1 MPDSWVRLDNA
12 SNIFLAARSDA
23 DPKVFRISAEV
34 DHDVDPRT
42 LQEALDATYERYRL
56 YHAVLRGGMFWYYL
70 QTSDLRPIVAP
81 EHLPTCAPIYREDR
95 RNLLFRVVYR
105 RRRIVLEIF
114 HALSD
119 GTGALWFL
127 TDLLDAYLRAQG
139 AAAAAAGAGAGSGA
153 GAGAGTDAG
162 ADAGESGLPSAPAAD
177 PPPAALDPEPR
188 PSHELIA
195 DSFSHYFHRGRAP
208 MAHTDAA
215 DPASAPITVR
225 TRVADRLRAR
235 GANGAP
241 RSRVHRIRGTRTPD
255 NRTRV
260 VELTMPVQAVLAL
273 ARAEQASLTM
283 YLTAL
288 FFRALRESIG
298 PLGRADTLAASIPIN
313 LRQFFP
319 STSARNF
326 FATVRVQHTFSAD
339 GTGDDLGSICRDL
352 EAQFRPKAAPQALE
366 RKLRRLIRFE
376 RTPLLRVLP
385 RVLKDAILRLINW
398 GNNRGLSVAVSNLGR
413 VVLPEP
419 AESRVGRLLFHV
431 SAVRPQFCA
440 MSHAGQLTVCFTS
453 PFVETDHVRAFA
465 RMLTASGV
473 DVTVAA
479 ARVTADELAAEP
491 DTGRSAGPVRGR
503 GGGADLGSRGA
514 DDADPGA
521 SDTDPGAPA

>member
-1 MPDSWVRLDNA
+1 MTPASWVRLDNA

-34 DHDVDPRT
+34 DHAVEPRL
-42 LQEALDATYERYRL
+42 LQQALEATYERYRL

-70 QTSDLRPIVAP
+70 QTSDLRPTVSP

-95 RNLLFRVVYR
+95 RNLLFRVAYR
-105 RRRIVLEIF
+105 RQRIILEIF

-127 TDLLDAYLRAQG
+127 TDLVTAYLRAQG
-139 AAAAAAGAGAGSGA
+139 AGAAGAGG
-153 GAGAGTDAG
+153 
-162 ADAGESGLPSAPAAD
+162 GETALPAD
-177 PPPAALDPEPR
+177 PASQPVEDEPHPA
-188 PSHELIA
+188 HELIA
-195 DSFSHYFHRGRAP
+195 DSFSHYFHRTREPFAPADAESEAPRTAPLRTAATAALRIPRWLRAP
-208 MAHTDAA
+208 
-215 DPASAPITVR
+215 R
-225 TRVADRLRAR
+225 T
-235 GANGAP
+235 
-241 RSRVHRIRGTRTPD
+241 RVHRIRGTRTPD

-260 VELTMPVQAVLAL
+260 VELTMPAPAVLAL
-273 ARAEQASLTM
+273 ARAQQTSLTI

-298 PLGRADTLAASIPIN
+298 PLGHANTLAASIPIN

-326 FATVRVQHTFSAD
+326 FATVRVEHAFDAD
-339 GTGDDLGSICRDL
+339 GAGDDLGSICREL
-352 EAQFRPKAAPQALE
+352 EAQFKPKATPQALE

-376 RTPLLRVLP
+376 RTPLLRILP

-419 AESRVGRLLFHV
+419 AGSRVGRMLFHV

-440 MSHAGQLTVCFTS
+440 MSHAGLLTISFTS
-453 PFVETDHVRAFA
+453 PFVETDHVRAFV
-465 RMLTASGV
+465 RMLTDSGV
-473 DVTVAA
+473 DVSVAA
-479 ARVTADELAAEP
+479 ARVTEDELAPQE
-491 DTGRSAGPVRGR
+491 
-503 GGGADLGSRGA
+503 
-514 DDADPGA
+514 PGA
-521 SDTDPGAPA
+521 

>member
-1 MPDSWVRLDNA
+1 MTPASWVRLDNA

-34 DHDVDPRT
+34 DHAVEPRL
-42 LQEALDATYERYRL
+42 LQQALEATYERYRL

-70 QTSDLRPIVAP
+70 QTSDLRPTVSP

-95 RNLLFRVVYR
+95 RNLLFRVAYR
-105 RRRIVLEIF
+105 RQRIILEIF

-127 TDLLDAYLRAQG
+127 TDLVTAYLRAQG
-139 AAAAAAGAGAGSGA
+139 AGAAGADG
-153 GAGAGTDAG
+153 
-162 ADAGESGLPSAPAAD
+162 GETALPAD
-177 PPPAALDPEPR
+177 PASQPVEDEPHPA
-188 PSHELIA
+188 HELIA
-195 DSFSHYFHRGRAP
+195 DSFSHYFHRTREPFAPADAESEAPRTAPLRTAATAALRIPRWLRAP
-208 MAHTDAA
+208 
-215 DPASAPITVR
+215 R
-225 TRVADRLRAR
+225 T
-235 GANGAP
+235 
-241 RSRVHRIRGTRTPD
+241 RVHRIRGTRTPD

-260 VELTMPVQAVLAL
+260 VELTMPAPAVLAL
-273 ARAEQASLTM
+273 ARAQQTSLTI

-298 PLGRADTLAASIPIN
+298 PLGHANTLAASIPIN

-326 FATVRVQHTFSAD
+326 FATVRVEHAFDAD
-339 GTGDDLGSICRDL
+339 GAGDDLGSICREL
-352 EAQFRPKAAPQALE
+352 EAQFKPKATPQALE

-376 RTPLLRVLP
+376 RTPLLRILP

-419 AESRVGRLLFHV
+419 AGSRVGRMLFHV

-440 MSHAGQLTVCFTS
+440 MSHAGLLTISFTS
-453 PFVETDHVRAFA
+453 PFVETDHVRAFV
-465 RMLTASGV
+465 RMLTDSGV
-473 DVTVAA
+473 DVSVAA
-479 ARVTADELAAEP
+479 ARVTEDELAPQE
-491 DTGRSAGPVRGR
+491 
-503 GGGADLGSRGA
+503 
-514 DDADPGA
+514 PGA
-521 SDTDPGAPA
+521 